1 MCQGNVHGGLQGFG
15 TQAQSQMWFVFLV
28 EFQQINLNWINSS
41 VGLNR
46 SCKKSELHFDQFWIW
61 KNNDTLGPRVHQ
73 HRGPELWPSSR
84 VVLVRIQNNTR
95 EVVNFFG
102 VREWRGTW
110 HENARTREADLQSVL
125 SLWEEWKSV
134 CLESVGKRYPRVTWI
149 GLCLACILNP
159 NSV

>member
-1 MCQGNVHGGLQGFG
+1 MCQGNVHGSLQGFS

-46 SCKKSELHFDQFWIW
+46 SCKKSELHFDQSWIW
-61 KNNDTLGPRVHQ
+61 KHNDTPRVHQ
-73 HRGPELWPSSR
+73 YCDLLPGQFLSESRIILGKSRIFSESESGGGRDTKTPGPGKL
-84 VVLVRIQNNTR
+84 I
-95 EVVNFFG
+95 
-102 VREWRGTW
+102 
-110 HENARTREADLQSVL
+110 L
-125 SLWEEWKSV
+125 SLWEERKSV
-134 CLESVGKRYPRVTWI
+134 CLESVGQRYPRVTWI